1 MKPSSTFSL
10 SFGSG
15 ANGYPIQV
23 KQMDKVGRPDIDN
36 FEASM
41 IRANRKK
48 GFFVGFDYSQDAL
61 REIDGFFRRQH
72 IANVPQTVRDILDEQ
87 IARKLV

>member
-10 SFGSG
+10 SFGRG
-15 ANGYPIQV
+15 GNGYPIQV

-61 REIDGFFRRQH
+61 SEIDGFFRRQH
-72 IANVPQTVRDILDEQ
+72 IAIVPLTVRDILDEQ
-87 IARKLV
+87 IARKLI